1 MIVLSYD
8 DGRGI
13 TRSLA
18 ALFYLRAGAN
28 SRSEVV
34 RLFGILPHREVDA
47 EAFVPYLKKGLDK
60 RAIKRDFKKQPL
72 AKTIPPSQ
80 QNSAP
85 YPASHQ

>member
-1 MIVLSYD
+1 M
-8 DGRGI
+8 
-13 TRSLA
+13 TMA
-18 ALFYLRAGAN
+18 AGLPTASRRCFILRAGAN

-34 RLFGILPHREVDA
+34 RLFGLLPHREVDA
-47 EAFVPYLKKGLDK
+47 EAFIPYLKKGLDK

-85 YPASHQ
+85 YSASHQ